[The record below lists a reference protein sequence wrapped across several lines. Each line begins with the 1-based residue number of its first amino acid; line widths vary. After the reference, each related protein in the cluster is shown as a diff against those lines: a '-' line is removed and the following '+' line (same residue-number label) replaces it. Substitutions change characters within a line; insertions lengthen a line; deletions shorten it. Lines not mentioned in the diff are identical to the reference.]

1 MKILVCDDAEVMR
14 RIHIN
19 ILVEHGIKQ
28 DDIVQASD
36 GAEALKLMKNNQIRL
51 FLIDWNM
58 PNLNGFE
65 LVQKIRG
72 MEQYQHTPIVM
83 VTAEG
88 GKYNVMEAI
97 EAGVTNYVLKPIKA
111 NLLWSKIQPYLD

>member
-1 MKILVCDDAEVMR
+1 MKILVCDDADVMR

-19 ILVEHGIKQ
+19 ILMEHGINPN
-28 DDIVQASD
+28 DIIQA
-36 GAEALKLMKNNQIRL
+36 GNGKEALEKIEGNTIRL

-65 LVQKIRG
+65 LVQKIRT
-72 MEQYQHTPIVM
+72 MDQYKTTPIVM

-88 GKYNVMEAI
+88 GRYNVMEAI

-111 NLLWSKIQPYLD
+111 DILWSKIKPYLE

>member
-1 MKILVCDDAEVMR
+1 MKILVCDDADVMR

-19 ILVEHGIKQ
+19 ILVEHGIKPEN
-28 DDIVQASD
+28 IIQASN
-36 GAEALKLMKNNQIRL
+36 GKEALEKIEGNEICL

-58 PNLNGFE
+58 PNLNGLE
-65 LVQKIRG
+65 LVQKIRN
-72 MEQYQHTPIVM
+72 MAKYKTTPIVM

-88 GKYNVMEAI
+88 GKYNVLEAI

-111 NLLWSKIQPYLD
+111 NILWTKIKQYLE